1 MLERIGG
8 TVRTTDRVSPFLRS
22 AMPTT
27 RIAPALLA
35 AAAAVSLT
43 VPPLAAAGPAA
54 GATATTAAVTATT
67 AASEPG
73 ATIRAS
79 VSALGATPAGTF
91 STPRLQGDTVFAS
104 TASTLTSGD
113 TNGVS
118 DIFLRH
124 DGRTRRVPAAELNGP
139 SSQPALGHGLIV
151 FSSRATNIERDTN
164 GVQDVYLWHEE
175 GGNAFRVSVSDTED
189 QADGAS
195 GDPSVSGGNIRF
207 DSVAVAFSSTATNL
221 VADDTNGSSDVFV
234 RDLRSGRTTR
244 VSVAGDESQA
254 DTGASSDPVISWD
267 GRYVAF
273 TSTAS
278 DLVSGDT
285 NGKADVFVRD
295 LAAGTTSRVSV
306 DDAGGQAAGA
316 STDPS
321 ISWDGRYVAFASSD
335 PALADGVGTSRSDVY
350 VRDRVAGATHRVS
363 RSTSGQ
369 PADGPST
376 QPSLSGDGLH
386 VAFTSAADNLVA
398 DDTNGRRDVFLRDFT
413 TNTTTRVSVS
423 STGVQSSSDSHSP
436 AVEFSGRSVAF
447 VAEVG
452 GGLVPGDGSQDVLV
466 RHPEAPPT
474 PFGDFDADGLCDV
487 IARTATGQLDLY
499 RGTGSGLAPP
509 LRIGASG
516 WGGMSAVTR
525 LGDFDGDGLED
536 VLARESATGRL
547 WLYPGR
553 GRSFAPRALVGAS
566 GWNGMR
572 EITAVGDLDVDH
584 RADVV
589 AVQTSTGDLYLYPGR
604 GSGFAPR
611 RLVGHGGWNAMDELT
626 GVGDLDGDGRNDLV
640 ARRPST
646 GELWLYPGNPAGTGF
661 APRQRIGL
669 GWNGM
674 RDVVGVGDFRRS
686 GNVDLVAVQG
696 NTSKLYVYDWGQ
708 SRSQPSGTGFTSA
721 LRPLL

>member
-1 MLERIGG
+1 
-8 TVRTTDRVSPFLRS
+8 
-22 AMPTT
+22 MPMK
-27 RIAPALLA
+27 RIAPALLVGALAAPAACFA
-35 AAAAVSLT
+35 AA
-43 VPPLAAAGPAA
+43 PAA
-54 GATATTAAVTATT
+54 

-79 VSALGATPAGTF
+79 VSTTGATATG
-91 STPRLQGDTVFAS
+91 SYATPGLQRDVVFAS
-104 TASTLTSGD
+104 TSSTLTSGD

-118 DIFLRH
+118 DIFLRY
-124 DGRTRRVPAAELNGP
+124 DGRTLRLPDWQLNGP
-139 SSQPALGHGLIV
+139 SSEPALGHDVVV
-151 FSSRATNIERDTN
+151 FSSRATNIGADTN
-164 GVQDVYLWHEE
+164 GVQDVFLWQEE
-175 GGNAFRVSVSDTED
+175 SGGAFRVSVSDAGG

-195 GDPSVSGGNIRF
+195 GDPSISDGNLLF
-207 DSVAVAFSSTATNL
+207 DPVSVAFTSTATNL
-221 VADDTNGSSDVFV
+221 VAGDTNGSADVFV
-234 RDLRSGRTTR
+234 RDLKNRRTTR

-254 DTGASSDPVISWD
+254 DTGASSHPAISSD

-278 DLVSGDT
+278 ELVAGDT
-285 NGKADVFVRD
+285 NGRADVFVRD
-295 LAAGTTSRVSV
+295 LTAGTTSRVSV
-306 DDAGGQAAGA
+306 DDAGGQASGA

-321 ISWDGRYVAFASSD
+321 ISWDGRYVAFASTD
-335 PALADGVGTSRSDVY
+335 PALADGVGTSTSDVY
-350 VRDRVAGATHRVS
+350 VRDRVTGTTRRAS
-363 RSTSGQ
+363 RSSSGQ

-376 QPSLSGDGLH
+376 QPALSGDGLH

-398 DDTNGRRDVFLRDFT
+398 GDTNGRRDVFLRDVT
-413 TNTTTRVSVS
+413 TNTTTRESVS
-423 STGVQSSSDSHSP
+423 STGLQSRSDSHSP
-436 AVEFSGRSVAF
+436 SVEFTGRSVAF
-447 VAEVG
+447 VAEAG
-452 GGLVPGDGSQDVLV
+452 GGLVPGDTSQGVLV
-466 RHPEAPPT
+466 REDQAPPT
-474 PFGDFDADGLCDV
+474 PFGDFDADGLSDV
-487 IARTATGQLDLY
+487 VARTATGQLNLY

-525 LGDFDGDGLED
+525 LGDVDGDGFED
-536 VLARESATGRL
+536 VLASESATGRL

-553 GRSFAPRALVGAS
+553 RTSFAPRVLVGAS

-584 RADVV
+584 RADVL
-589 AVQTSTGDLYLYPGR
+589 AVQSSTGDLYLYPGR

-646 GELWLYPGNPAGTGF
+646 GELWLYPGNLAGTGF

-674 RDVVGVGDFRRS
+674 RDLVGIGDFRRT
-686 GNVDLVAVQG
+686 GNVDLVAVQN

-708 SRSQPSGTGFTSA
+708 FRSQPSGSGFTSA